1 VQGLKRSYD
10 QKHPDFGATLEEA
23 VRTVGEE
30 VQRLK
35 QLLQE
40 FNDLGRFP
48 APKPVPFVAG
58 ELLGDLRTLFHHE
71 VVAGRLAFH
80 LPPVVLPLV
89 ADPAQLRQAL
99 INLIQNALDATAAE
113 PGHVK
118 VAVAAHDHSIWFV
131 VSDDGPGL
139 TDQQRAQLFVPG
151 FTTKTNGSGL
161 GLTIVERI
169 VSDHQGT
176 IEVESAPG
184 SGTSFVIQLPM
195 QPKE

>member
-1 VQGLKRSYD
+1 
-10 QKHPDFGATLEEA
+10 
-23 VRTVGEE
+23 
-30 VQRLK
+30 
-35 QLLQE
+35 
-40 FNDLGRFP
+40 
-48 APKPVPFVAG
+48 
-58 ELLGDLRTLFHHE
+58 
-71 VVAGRLAFH
+71 
-80 LPPVVLPLV
+80 
-89 ADPAQLRQAL
+89 
-99 INLIQNALDATAAE
+99 LIQNALDATVAG

-139 TDQQRAQLFVPG
+139 NDQQRAQLFVPG

-195 QPKE
+195 KPKEQRMPSILIVDDEANTRSTRKGALSCEGCQVDDAASVAMARTLLREASDVVLLDVWFPGENGLELLEEIRRGAPETTVVMMSGHANIEAAVQA